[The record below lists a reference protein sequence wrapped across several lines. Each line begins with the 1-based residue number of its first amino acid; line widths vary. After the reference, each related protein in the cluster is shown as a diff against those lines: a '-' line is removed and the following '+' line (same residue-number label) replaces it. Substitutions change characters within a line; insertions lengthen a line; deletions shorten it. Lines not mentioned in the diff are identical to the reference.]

1 MNKNTLIAWL
11 RIFRIPNI
19 FTVPGEAVAG
29 YLLCRGDISKNEFI
43 YLIIASISFYV
54 FGLVTNDIADIR
66 EDSKSSPGRP
76 LPSGD
81 ISISSASYASLI
93 LILLALG
100 FAFLV
105 GSGTFTVGLVI
116 LAAILGY
123 NFLSTRGSLFPG
135 PLLLSFCRLLNIM
148 LGVTAAG
155 NELFRPVMLMTLLV
169 CETLFILG
177 VSIAASVENKPDK
190 AYTMSGAII
199 IYFSHLVFI
208 AGAMLSVEKMIRE
221 YTKELPPAVIL
232 GILIWG
238 ISVVISLKT
247 TFRWFTNSNRVRLS
261 SNIGALIRNLIL
273 IQAAACAF
281 GGFIHPAIWICLLI
295 VPCYILSRFFYQS

>member
-1 MNKNTLIAWL
+1 MNKNTIIAWL

-19 FTVPGEAVAG
+19 FTVPGEAMAG

-66 EDSKSSPGRP
+66 EDRESSPRRP
-76 LPSGD
+76 LPAGD

-100 FAFLV
+100 FAFLT
-105 GSGTFTVGLVI
+105 GAGTFTVGLVI
-116 LAAILGY
+116 LAAIVGY

-135 PLLLSFCRLLNIM
+135 PLLLSLCRLLNIM

-177 VSIAASVENKPDK
+177 VSVAASVENKPDK
-190 AYTMSGAII
+190 AYTVSGAII
-199 IYFSHLVFI
+199 ICFSHLIFI
-208 AGAMLSVEKMIRE
+208 AGAMLSVEKIIT
-221 YTKELPPAVIL
+221 YAGELPPAVKL
-232 GILIWG
+232 GILIWA

-247 TFRWFTNSNRVRLS
+247 TLRWFTNKKSGILS
-261 SNIGALIRNLIL
+261 SDIGALIRNLIF

-281 GGFIHPAIWICLLI
+281 GGFIYPAIWICLLI
-295 VPCYILSRFFYQS
+295 IPCYILSKFFYQS